1 MKQYPADRIRNVGL
15 FAHGGAG
22 KTSLAEALLFDT
34 KATTRLGR
42 VDEGNTVTDYD
53 PDEIKRRIS
62 VSLAIAPI
70 EWRETKINV
79 IDAPGYADFIGDVKS
94 ALRVCDAAIILVDAS
109 AGVEVGTE
117 QAWRLA
123 EERGIPRVI
132 FINKMDRE
140 NADFARAL
148 VSVRGAFG
156 NACAPIQFPIGAES
170 QFKGVVDL
178 LGERGA
184 LLRRQWVGD
193 VRVRPHSGRSE
204 RRGGDLSPP
213 TRRSDRRSGRRADDA
228 VPRRRGDLDGGAG
241 GGAEAGGRLGRRGSG
256 PGRRGGGEP
265 RRGRNCSTP
274 SSNTSRPRPTFKS
287 GAPSTAARSR

>member
-1 MKQYPADRIRNVGL
+1 MNLPHYPADRIRNVGL

-62 VSLAIAPI
+62 VSAAVAPV
-70 EWRETKINV
+70 EWRDTKINV

-94 ALRVCDAAIILVDAS
+94 ALRVADAAIILIDAS

-123 EERGIPRVI
+123 EERGIPRLI

-148 VSVRGAFG
+148 ASARAAFG
-156 NACAPIQFPIGAES
+156 NAVAPDPVPDRRGEAVQGRRRSPLRAGATS
-170 QFKGVVDL
+170 TRDNASGDFTTGPNS
-178 LGERGA
+178 
-184 LLRRQWVGD
+184 RRA
-193 VRVRPHSGRSE
+193 E
-204 RRGGDLSPP
+204 RRRGNLPP
-213 TRRSDRRSGRRADDA
+213 PARRGDRRARRRADDA
-228 VPRRRGDLDGGAG
+228 LPRGRADLDRGVGRRVSNSASPTARSCPSSSAPRR
-241 GGAEAGGRLGRRGSG
+241 
-256 PGRRGGGEP
+256 
-265 RRGRNCSTP
+265 
-274 SSNTSRPRPTFKS
+274 
-287 GAPSTAARSR
+287 